1 MRCSRTAALHIKN
14 PAAAD
19 RFAQLTSA
27 LIKTQQ
33 WLAIPFLC
41 AIPPTALT
49 SLYNVAILEQNEN
62 RKEFAVCEKGACR
75 MLVTGKIKALY
86 IKYTLKKEETA
97 KIYITGK
104 NLVQGGVQYGYLK
117 KGERE
122 VFSAGDTQYHMTD
135 WFWVEEAGRFLVMS
149 GDAYNRA
156 IWQFVLADGT
166 ILPAVKAHK
175 KYRVANGKVSDL
187 TFPRVRI
194 PAGAVRARVFY
205 AREND
210 GETLPLGERLQ
221 IEYGMIPTFYEK
233 PRRQVC
239 ELPAMK
245 SGRQLVYADGKW
257 YQAKQTEGEISKPGA
272 LLRKW
277 STRECDIGV
286 IPKCGDS
293 ISVRIAGADGEDPGD
308 ADVRLLVSHGTAVP
322 TGDGGI
328 TDGAPNGNAVSKLH
342 GRQHGIGS
350 RQEGRADHIPEYGVR
365 IYQEDSV
372 PVAERI
378 RDAAGLHFN
387 YRMGGEM
394 ATPYENDFDH
404 IYPWCAMRRCAVSY
418 TGGKRKVL
426 YEGEEGYCT
435 DGTAGE
441 VMVEIPKH
449 YVSRQVAD
457 GREEILVAPE
467 KKDGFMVDPAFL
479 TPQGE
484 ADAVYVGAYFAAEEF
499 VESGRK
505 VPAVTEGDDG
515 REALADAMGC
525 GRRMLDEP
533 APPEKTDGL
542 MLVSRAGRQVSLFR
556 SGEEFLE
563 MAGRNRGFRELDLCT
578 MLMLQ
583 RLFLVESALL
593 DSQTVFGGNTYMPF
607 LIWDRNATYYSSED
621 VPQTNCIRMRSNS
634 ISKRYRVGD
643 AVAVM
648 DTWSTFFSEK
658 SGNMMRVITG
668 QKTDEEG
675 MVCLTFSGTPVDLAA
690 HGTGMSE
697 LPEHTGS
704 TDGLAGGIVSRETFE
719 RRRAH
724 DAFCYRGIEN
734 LWGGVWVVLSGCAVK
749 DCRLRVDYPDGRSV
763 QVSYGL
769 PKQNVN
775 LSSKQFGDPARMY
788 VKRMGYDPENPLIAL
803 PCEIGDGAGNCSYY
817 CDAWFNEA
825 NPGEEYIVTYGGAW
839 DNMAYAGLFAFRASF
854 LPDKRITFNGARLMS
869 RDEEL

>member
-1 MRCSRTAALHIKN
+1 M
-14 PAAAD
+14 
-19 RFAQLTSA
+19 
-27 LIKTQQ
+27 IKTVEVRGERG
-33 WLAIPFLC
+33 I
-41 AIPPTALT
+41 
-49 SLYNVAILEQNEN
+49 S
-62 RKEFAVCEKGACR
+62 
-75 MLVTGKIKALY
+75 MLITGKIKTICLSY
-86 IKYTLKKEETA
+86 PLRRGETA
-97 KIYITGK
+97 NLCITGK
-104 NLVQGGVQYGYLK
+104 NLVQGGVRYGYLK
-117 KGERE
+117 TGGRE
-122 VFSAGDTQYHMTD
+122 VFSAGDTQFRMTD
-135 WFWVEEAGRFLVMS
+135 WFSVEDGGKFLVMS

-156 IWQFVLADGT
+156 IWQFALADGT
-166 ILPAVKAHK
+166 LLAAVREQK
-175 KYRVANGKVSDL
+175 KYRVASGKVSDL

-194 PAGAVRARVFY
+194 PAGAARARVFY

-221 IEYGMIPTFYEK
+221 IEYGMVPTFYEK

-239 ELPAMK
+239 ALPAVK
-245 SGRQLVYADGKW
+245 NGRQFVYADGKW
-257 YQAKQTEGEISKPGA
+257 YRARKTAGEMPEPGA

-277 STRECDIGV
+277 GTRECDIGA

-293 ISVRIAGADGEDPGD
+293 VSVRIAGADGEDLGD
-308 ADVRLLVSHGTAVP
+308 ADVRLLVSYGTAVP
-322 TGDGGI
+322 TGDGGV
-328 TDGAPNGNAVSKLH
+328 TDGASDGNAVSKPH
-342 GRQHGIGS
+342 GGQRGIGS
-350 RQEGRADHIPEYGVR
+350 RKEGRADHIPEYGVR
-365 IYQEDSV
+365 IYQGDSV

-378 RDAAGLHFN
+378 RDAEGLHFN
-387 YRMGGEM
+387 YRLGGEA

-404 IYPWCAMRRCAVSY
+404 VYPWCAMRRCAVSY
-418 TGGKRKVL
+418 AGGKRRVL
-426 YEGEEGYCT
+426 YEGEEGYRT

-449 YVSRQVAD
+449 YVSRQVVD
-457 GREEILVAPE
+457 GCEEILVASE
-467 KKDGFMVDPAFL
+467 KKDGFVVDPAFL
-479 TPQGE
+479 TPGGE
-484 ADAVYVGAYFAAEEF
+484 VEAVYVGAYFAAEEF
-499 VESGRK
+499 AESGREE
-505 VPAVTEGDDG
+505 PAQTVG
-515 REALADAMGC
+515 EASFGAMQG

-556 SGEEFLE
+556 SGEEFLA
-563 MAGRNRGFRELDLCT
+563 MAERNRGFRELDLCT

-634 ISKRYRVGD
+634 ISKRYRTGD

-648 DTWSTFFSEK
+648 DTWSTFFSKK

-668 QKTDEEG
+668 QKTDEDG
-675 MVCLTFSGTPVDLAA
+675 MICLTFSGAPTDLAA

-704 TDGLAGGIVSRETFE
+704 TDRLAGRIASRETFE
-719 RRRAH
+719 RRLAH

-749 DCRLRVDYPDGRSV
+749 DCRLRVDYPDGRSA
-763 QVSYGL
+763 QVSYEL

-775 LSSKQFGDPARMY
+775 LSSKQFGAPDRMY

-803 PCEIGDGAGNCSYY
+803 PCEIGGSAGNCSYY

-869 RDEEL
+869 RDEKA